1 MNWVDWIILTILGL
15 SVLIGLFRGL
25 ISEMLGLVIWATAF
39 WASWMFGPSVAE
51 WLGKYLSM
59 PTARMV
65 IGYGGVLM
73 AVLIIGA
80 IIRAIISRILWRTGL
95 SGMDRM
101 LGMVFG
107 FARGA
112 LIVAFMVFLFSLTA
126 LIHESWWRQ
135 SSLVPQFQG
144 LAGWMGARVP
154 ANVNHYVAQSG
165 ELLDKVQV
173 PQMQMPSNFQLPKDF
188 QLPTQMP
195 SQMPSDWMQ
204 KLKQGGSP
212 FGASPFQPQAQPYP
226 QQRGPAQPDPATS
239 GTVGSGYRRDPLQV
253 Q

>member
-1 MNWVDWIILTILGL
+1 MNWVDWIILSILGL

-25 ISEMLGLVIWATAF
+25 ISEMLGLVIWAVAF
-39 WASWMFGPSVAE
+39 WASWAFGPSVAA
-51 WLGKYLSM
+51 WFGRYISM
-59 PTARMV
+59 PTAQMV
-65 IGYGGVLM
+65 IGHGAVLMGVLI
-73 AVLIIGA
+73 VGA

-126 LIHESWWRQ
+126 LPQESWWRQ
-135 SSLVPQFQG
+135 STLAPKFQG
-144 LAGWMGARVP
+144 LAGWLGARVP

-165 ELLDKVQV
+165 ELLDKVQL
-173 PQMQMPSNFQLPKDF
+173 PQVEMPKDF
-188 QLPTQMP
+188 QLPKQMP
-195 SQMPSDWMQ
+195 NQLPSDWLE
-204 KLKQGGSP
+204 KLKQNSP
-212 FGASPFQPQAQPYP
+212 FGTRSAQPY
-226 QQRGPAQPDPATS
+226 QQQADPPRLQPGPATPSSAGAGNQ
-239 GTVGSGYRRDPLQV
+239 RDPLQV

>member
-1 MNWVDWIILTILGL
+1 MNWVDWIILSILGL

-25 ISEMLGLVIWATAF
+25 ISELLGLVIWATAF
-39 WASWMFGPSVAE
+39 WASWAFGPAVAA
-51 WLGKYLSM
+51 WLGQYLSM

-73 AVLIIGA
+73 GVLIIGA

-126 LIHESWWRQ
+126 LPQESWWRQ
-135 SSLVPQFQG
+135 STLAPKFQG
-144 LAGWMGARVP
+144 LAGWLGARVP

-173 PQMQMPSNFQLPKDF
+173 PQIDMKDF
-188 QLPTQMP
+188 QLPKQMP
-195 SQMPSDWMQ
+195 NQMSGDWME
-204 KLKQGGSP
+204 KLKQNSP
-212 FGASPFQPQAQPYP
+212 FGTRSAQPY
-226 QQRGPAQPDPATS
+226 QQQADPPRLPSGPATPSSAGAGNQ
-239 GTVGSGYRRDPLQV
+239 RDPLQV

>member
-1 MNWVDWIILTILGL
+1 MNWVDWIILSILGL

-25 ISEMLGLVIWATAF
+25 ISELLGLVIWATAF
-39 WASWMFGPSVAE
+39 WASWAFGPAVAA
-51 WLGKYLSM
+51 WLGQYLSM

-73 AVLIIGA
+73 GVLIIGA

-126 LIHESWWRQ
+126 LTQESWWRQ
-135 SSLVPQFQG
+135 SNMVPQFQG
-144 LAGWMGARVP
+144 LAGWLGARVP
-154 ANVNHYVAQSG
+154 ANVNRYVAQSG
-165 ELLDKVQV
+165 ELMDKVQA
-173 PQMQMPSNFQLPKDF
+173 PQLEIPKDF
-188 QLPTQMP
+188 QLPKQL
-195 SQMPSDWMQ
+195 PSDWME
-204 KLKQGGSP
+204 KLKQNSP
-212 FGASPFQPQAQPYP
+212 FGTPSARPESYP
-226 QQRGPAQPDPATS
+226 QQVDPLRHDAMQPGPATPSSA
-239 GTVGSGYRRDPLQV
+239 GAGNGSDPLQV
-253 Q
+253 H

>member
-1 MNWVDWIILTILGL
+1 MNWVDWIILSILGL

-25 ISEMLGLVIWATAF
+25 ISELLGLVIWATAF
-39 WASWMFGPSVAE
+39 WASWAFGPAVAA
-51 WLGKYLSM
+51 WVGRYISM
-59 PTARMV
+59 PTAQMV
-65 IGYGGVLM
+65 IGHGAVLLGVLI
-73 AVLIIGA
+73 VGA

-112 LIVAFMVFLFSLTA
+112 LIVAFMVFLFNFTTLPQ
-126 LIHESWWRQ
+126 ESWWRQ
-135 SSLVPQFQG
+135 SNLAPKFQG
-144 LAGWMGARVP
+144 LAGWLGARVP

-173 PQMQMPSNFQLPKDF
+173 PQIDMKDF
-188 QLPTQMP
+188 QLPKQMP
-195 SQMPSDWMQ
+195 NQMPSDWME
-204 KLKQGGSP
+204 KLKQNSP
-212 FGASPFQPQAQPYP
+212 FGTQSAQPYP
-226 QQRGPAQPDPATS
+226 QQQADPQRLQQSDPATPS
-239 GTVGSGYRRDPLQV
+239 SAGAGNQRDPLQV

>member
-1 MNWVDWIILTILGL
+1 MNWVDWIILSVLGI
-15 SVLIGLFRGL
+15 SILIGLFRGL
-25 ISEMLGLVIWATAF
+25 ISEVLGLAIWATAF
-39 WASWMFGPSVAE
+39 WASWAFGPSVAA
-51 WLGKYLSM
+51 WLGQYLPM
-59 PTARMV
+59 PTARLF

-73 AVLIIGA
+73 GVLIIGA
-80 IIRAIISRILWRTGL
+80 IIRAIISRIMWRTGL

-126 LIHESWWRQ
+126 LVHESWWRQ

-144 LAGWMGARVP
+144 LAGWLGARVP

-173 PQMQMPSNFQLPKDF
+173 PQIDMKNFQLPKDF
-188 QLPTQMP
+188 QLPKQMP
-195 SQMPSDWMQ
+195 NQLPNDWME
-204 KLKQGGSP
+204 KLKQGSP
-212 FGASPFQPQAQPYP
+212 FGTQTFQPQAQPYP
-226 QQRGPAQPDPATS
+226 QQQNSAQPVPATPNS
-239 GTVGSGYRRDPLQV
+239 DGANHRPDPLQV

>member
-1 MNWVDWIILTILGL
+1 MNWVDWIILSILGL

-39 WASWMFGPSVAE
+39 WASWAFGPSVAA
-51 WLGKYLSM
+51 WFGRYISM
-59 PTARMV
+59 PTAQMV
-65 IGYGGVLM
+65 VGHGAVLM
-73 AVLIIGA
+73 GVLIIGA

-126 LIHESWWRQ
+126 LPQESWWRQ
-135 SSLVPQFQG
+135 STLAPKFQG
-144 LAGWMGARVP
+144 LAGWLGARVP

-173 PQMQMPSNFQLPKDF
+173 PQIDMKDF
-188 QLPTQMP
+188 QLPKQMP
-195 SQMPSDWMQ
+195 NQMSGDWME
-204 KLKQGGSP
+204 KLKQNSP
-212 FGASPFQPQAQPYP
+212 FGTRSAQPY
-226 QQRGPAQPDPATS
+226 QQQADPPRLPYGPATPSSAGAGNQ
-239 GTVGSGYRRDPLQV
+239 RDPLQV

>member
-1 MNWVDWIILTILGL
+1 MNWVDWIILSVLGI
-15 SVLIGLFRGL
+15 SILIGLFRGL
-25 ISEMLGLVIWATAF
+25 ISEVLGLAIWATAF
-39 WASWMFGPSVAE
+39 WASWAFGPSVAA
-51 WLGKYLSM
+51 WLGQYLSM
-59 PTARMV
+59 PTARLF

-73 AVLIIGA
+73 GVLIIGA
-80 IIRAIISRILWRTGL
+80 IIRAIISRIMWRTGL

-126 LIHESWWRQ
+126 LVHESWWRQ

-144 LAGWMGARVP
+144 LAGWLGARVP

-173 PQMQMPSNFQLPKDF
+173 PQIDMKNFQLPKDF
-188 QLPTQMP
+188 QLPKQMP
-195 SQMPSDWMQ
+195 NQLPNDWME
-204 KLKQGGSP
+204 KLKQGSP
-212 FGASPFQPQAQPYP
+212 FGTQTFQPQAQPYP
-226 QQRGPAQPDPATS
+226 QQQNSAQPVPATPNS
-239 GTVGSGYRRDPLQV
+239 DGANHRPDPLQV

>member
-1 MNWVDWIILTILGL
+1 MNWVDWIILSILGI

-39 WASWMFGPSVAE
+39 WASWAFGPSVAS
-51 WLGKYLSM
+51 WLAPYLAM
-59 PTARMV
+59 PTARTI
-65 IGYGGVLM
+65 IGYVVVLM
-73 AVLIIGA
+73 VVLIVGA

-126 LIHESWWRQ
+126 LVHESWWRQ
-135 SSLVPQFQG
+135 SNLVPQFQG
-144 LAGWMGARVP
+144 LAGWLGARVP
-154 ANVNHYVAQSG
+154 TNVNHYVAQSG

-173 PQMQMPSNFQLPKDF
+173 PQIDTKNFQLPKDF
-188 QLPTQMP
+188 QLPKQMP
-195 SQMPSDWMQ
+195 SQLPSDWMQ
-204 KLKQGGSP
+204 KLKQGSP
-212 FGASPFQPQAQPYP
+212 FGAQSLQPQAQPYP
-226 QQRGPAQPDPATS
+226 PQHSSAQSVPATPS
-239 GTVGSGYRRDPLQV
+239 SAGAGNRPDSLQV